1 MHATLPTSCT
11 RGYRRGNQGKEEEGE
26 HDRDSRQDDSSHR
39 QRGSVRLSL
48 VDVGHQ
54 RLDVGLGLDSV
65 GLGLRTDSTVNKHK
79 VTHGHVSMFSP
90 WTQHTAPQLRP
101 PTLAAKWLL
110 LRDAPGS
117 LHCQP
122 ALHPPPIPRG
132 AMLRFA
138 AHLGHQLLLEG
149 REALGHHRH
158 VLAAHKSARA
168 SEAAHAE
175 AAAAGRAR
183 ASSLWARVL
192 TSS

>member
-1 MHATLPTSCT
+1 
-11 RGYRRGNQGKEEEGE
+11 
-26 HDRDSRQDDSSHR
+26 
-39 QRGSVRLSL
+39 
-48 VDVGHQ
+48 
-54 RLDVGLGLDSV
+54 
-65 GLGLRTDSTVNKHK
+65 
-79 VTHGHVSMFSP
+79 MFSP

-101 PTLAAKWLL
+101 PTLTAKWLL

-183 ASSLWARVL
+183 ASSLWARGTHFFL
-192 TSS
+192 MPSMLFLLKAIEESTLLFTLSTTKEPASAATLKG